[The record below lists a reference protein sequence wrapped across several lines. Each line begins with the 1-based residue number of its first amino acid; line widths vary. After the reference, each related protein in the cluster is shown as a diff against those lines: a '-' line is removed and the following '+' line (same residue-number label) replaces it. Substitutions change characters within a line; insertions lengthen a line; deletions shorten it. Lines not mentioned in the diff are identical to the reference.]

1 VKGGVVYVTRA
12 SHKDWHSKEQ
22 LEKLQG
28 WARDGLT
35 DEQIAKNIGIR
46 RPTLYAW
53 KKEHPDI
60 ADALKKGKEVVDVE
74 VENALLKKAM
84 GTTTKT
90 TQYKMVKVDS
100 DVLKAKRVKYMNAYK
115 LDHPDKTK
123 EEIVIA
129 AALAIPTYERIPI
142 VETVQEIPPD
152 TSAIIF
158 WLKNRLPEKYR
169 DQTFRRLNKAQ
180 ADKTEAEI
188 ERINAETKRLNS
200 NDEGITKIVFSDDM
214 KSDKEDDTDQKG
226 DESDGANA

>member
-1 VKGGVVYVTRA
+1 MTRV

-35 DEQIAKNIGIR
+35 DEQIAKNIGCHVS
-46 RPTLYAW
+46 TLYDW
-53 KKEHPDI
+53 KDKYSDI
-60 ADALKKGKEVVDVE
+60 SEALKKGKEVVDVE

-90 TQYKMVKVDS
+90 IQYKMVKVDS

-142 VETVQEIPPD
+142 VETVQEVPPD

-169 DQTFRRLNKAQ
+169 DQVFRKLNLA
-180 ADKTEAEI
+180 
-188 ERINAETKRLNS
+188 NAENVKLDQELKRLKIKSLKDNGQ
-200 NDEGITKIVFSDDM
+200 DMELLLDKMLDTITR
-214 KSDKEDDTDQKG
+214 EDDKH
-226 DESDGANA
+226 EPS

>member
-1 VKGGVVYVTRA
+1 MTRA

-74 VENALLKKAM
+74 VENALLKKAI

-90 TQYKMVKVDS
+90 TQYKMVKVD
-100 DVLKAKRVKYMNAYK
+100 DEVLKAKRIKYMNAYK
-115 LDHPDKTK
+115 LDHPKDTRQ
-123 EEIVIA
+123 EIMIA

-142 VETVQEIPPD
+142 VETVHEIPPD
-152 TSAIIF
+152 TSAAIF
-158 WLKNRLPEKYR
+158 WLKNRLPKKYR
-169 DQTFRRLNKAQ
+169 DQTFRRLNEAQ
-180 ADKTEAEI
+180 AEKTEAEVK
-188 ERINAETKRLNS
+188 RIKAEAKHLEEGDNS
-200 NDEGITKIVFSDDM
+200 GLTINFVRTNREGINDGKT
-214 KSDKEDDTDQKG
+214 TD
-226 DESDGANA
+226 S

>member
-1 VKGGVVYVTRA
+1 MTRA

-35 DEQIAKNIGIR
+35 DEQIAKNIGCHVS
-46 RPTLYAW
+46 TLYDW
-53 KKEHPDI
+53 KDKYSDI
-60 ADALKKGKEVVDVE
+60 SEALKKGKEVVDVE

-90 TQYKMVKVDS
+90 IQYKMVKVDS

-115 LDHPDKTK
+115 LDHPDKNK

-142 VETVQEIPPD
+142 VETVQEVPPD

-169 DQTFRRLNKAQ
+169 DQVFRKLNLA
-180 ADKTEAEI
+180 
-188 ERINAETKRLNS
+188 NAENVKLDQELKRLKIKSLKDNGQ
-200 NDEGITKIVFSDDM
+200 DMELLLDKMLDTITR
-214 KSDKEDDTDQKG
+214 EDDKH
-226 DESDGANA
+226 EPS

>member
-1 VKGGVVYVTRA
+1 MKGGVVYVTRA

-142 VETVQEIPPD
+142 VETVQEVAPD

-169 DQTFRRLNKAQ
+169 DQVFRKLNMA
-180 ADKTEAEI
+180 
-188 ERINAETKRLNS
+188 NAENVKLDQELKRLKIKSLKDNGQ
-200 NDEGITKIVFSDDM
+200 DMELLLDKMLDTITKED
-214 KSDKEDDTDQKG
+214 KSNEPR
-226 DESDGANA
+226 

>member
-1 VKGGVVYVTRA
+1 MTRA

-100 DVLKAKRVKYMNAYK
+100 DVLKAKRVKYMNTYK

-142 VETVQEIPPD
+142 VETVQEVAPD

-169 DQTFRRLNKAQ
+169 DQVFRKLNMA
-180 ADKTEAEI
+180 
-188 ERINAETKRLNS
+188 NAENVKLDQELKRLKIKSLKDNGQ
-200 NDEGITKIVFSDDM
+200 DMELLLDKMLDTITKED
-214 KSDKEDDTDQKG
+214 KSNEPR
-226 DESDGANA
+226 